1 MHGFSL
7 NVNPDNTWFDRIVP
21 CGIRDAGV
29 ASLTQEL
36 GREVTIAEVLPVV
49 ERHLAEVLGE
59 ALPLP
64 REREAEPVAPPAA
77 EPATA

>member
-49 ERHLAEVLGE
+49 ERHLTEVLGE

-64 REREAEPVAPPAA
+64 REREAEPAAPPAA